1 MGDLQCVHGANN
13 VAGYSAFHRALHRYL
28 MRTVLPRHTRL
39 DTPTCTR
46 GQGRPPAMPRARQL
60 WADPPQSYAIPL
72 TMSRPYERHIP
83 TGTGLQ
89 LYPPRIA
96 IIYSRTHRNRARF
109 CPQRPRAHPFP
120 APLVCGQVYLESEIM
135 HTGGRS
141 MVSHCTLRRLQ
152 CDPRCTWRGCARW
165 TTYGAGRRCALART
179 VAMPECEPVVLDDA
193 GHTISAQ

>member
-1 MGDLQCVHGANN
+1 
-13 VAGYSAFHRALHRYL
+13 

-60 WADPPQSYAIPL
+60 WADPPQSRAIPL

-120 APLVCGQVYLESEIM
+120 APLVCGQVYLESEITHRRAKYGKSL
-135 HTGGRS
+135 HTPAHRADSSVIPAAHGGA
-141 MVSHCTLRRLQ
+141 VH
-152 CDPRCTWRGCARW
+152 D
-165 TTYGAGRRCALART
+165 GRRMVQGGGVPSLVQSPCPSVSR
-179 VAMPECEPVVLDDA
+179 
-193 GHTISAQ
+193 

>member
-1 MGDLQCVHGANN
+1 MGDLQCVH
-13 VAGYSAFHRALHRYL
+13 AFHRALHRYL

-60 WADPPQSYAIPL
+60 WADPPQSRAIPL

-120 APLVCGQVYLESEIM
+120 APLVCGQ
-135 HTGGRS
+135 
-141 MVSHCTLRRLQ
+141 

>member
-60 WADPPQSYAIPL
+60 WADPPQSRAIPL
-72 TMSRPYERHIP
+72 TI
-83 TGTGLQ
+83 T

-109 CPQRPRAHPFP
+109 CPQRPHAHPFP
-120 APLVCGQVYLESEIM
+120 APLV
-135 HTGGRS
+135 GRS
-141 MVSHCTLRRLQ
+141 MVSHCTLQ
-152 CDPRCTWRGCARW
+152 CDPRCTWGDCARW
-165 TTYGAGRRCALART
+165 TTYGAGRRCALVRT
-179 VAMPECEPVVLDDA
+179 VTMPECELVVLDDA
-193 GHTISAQ
+193 GHAISAQ